1 MASTIDENMF
11 DQRVVARHIK
21 RGLINQSDYDGHL
34 ESLEDCAEL
43 GEPCETEFSYRL
55 ADEDGESERSEG

>member
-1 MASTIDENMF
+1 MATEIHENMF

-21 RGLINQSDYDGHL
+21 RGLVNQKDYDGHL

-43 GEPCETEFSYRL
+43 GEPCETVFSFRL
-55 ADEDGESERSEG
+55 EEEAGEGDSADS